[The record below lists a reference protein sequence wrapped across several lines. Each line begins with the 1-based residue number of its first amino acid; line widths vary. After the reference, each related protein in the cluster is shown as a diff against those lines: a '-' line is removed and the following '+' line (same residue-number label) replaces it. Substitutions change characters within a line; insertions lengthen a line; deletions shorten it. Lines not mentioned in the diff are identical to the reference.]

1 MARMRS
7 TTAPASGVSHSVR
20 MRRSVGWA
28 RRSTSP
34 SSCSLSSIRTSAIG
48 SMPSQFATSA
58 WLTPSL
64 PAMFRMTAACCR
76 VIGSP
81 ICRARRSKRRL
92 INLETSWTRK
102 PNARPTP
109 AVRNRSS
116 STITANP
123 EVFAASLGAMTT
135 LRQAWCWGIGQ
146 PLLQTRWPVGTAD
159 PARDPFKIEIDH
171 RRRIKRQPLRHQQ
184 PADDRDAERLAQFR
198 ATATTK
204 RNRHRAEQ
212 RGERRHH
219 DRPEAQQA
227 GLMDRLLRAL
237 AFEALGLQRE
247 VDHHDRVLFDDT
259 DQQDDADDRDHR
271 QLVMQE
277 HQ

>member
-7 TTAPASGVSHSVR
+7 TTAPAAGVSHSVR
-20 MRRSVGWA
+20 IRRSVGWA

-64 PAMFRMTAACCR
+64 PAMFRMTAACRR
-76 VIGSP
+76 V
-81 ICRARRSKRRL
+81 

-123 EVFAASLGAMTT
+123 EVLAPSLGAMTT
-135 LRQAWCWGIGQ
+135 LRQGWSWGIGQ
-146 PLLQTRWPVGTAD
+146 PLLQTRWPVRTAD

-171 RRRIKRQPLRHQQ
+171 RRRIERQPLRHQH

-204 RNRHRAEQ
+204 RNGHRAEQ

-219 DRPEAQQA
+219 DRPEAQQTR
-227 GLMDRLLRAL
+227 LMDRLLRAL

-247 VDHHDRVLFDDT
+247 VDHHDRVLFDDA